1 MTREGYKQVEKELL
15 KLYKETRPKIIADLR
30 IAYDYGDLRENS
42 EFDAARDAQ
51 NLCDARIRRL
61 ENLLNHAL
69 IVDNLDK
76 NRITVGSVVTIEYLN
91 DGELET
97 FQIVSFLETNALGN
111 KISDISPMGSALCGS
126 AVNEIVEIASPNG
139 NYMVKVVRI
148 E

>member
-1 MTREGYKQVEKELL
+1 MTREGYEQVEKELL

-97 FQIVSFLETNALGN
+97 FQIASFLETNALGN
-111 KISDISPMGSALCGS
+111 KISAVSPMGSTLCGRS
-126 AVNEIVEIASPNG
+126 VNEVVEIASPNG